1 MSLGVL
7 PLLLLA
13 SAQTQATAPAPAPS
27 PLALAASAAD
37 LVGPPAPQPEPPPPI
52 EVSGV
57 WRGTTSQGRA
67 IEIEVDGNNVK
78 SLRLGWQIDFERDC
92 LAPDTRLP
100 QRTREGVQV
109 MRYQYPEVV
118 RDARLKTRLGV
129 GSDLDLLVTGSF
141 ERGGT
146 ASGDIDLASV
156 AGASCSGKV
165 KASWKAARQ

>member
-1 MSLGVL
+1 M
-7 PLLLLA
+7 
-13 SAQTQATAPAPAPS
+13 
-27 PLALAASAAD
+27 
-37 LVGPPAPQPEPPPPI
+37 PEPVAPL

-57 WRGTTSQGRA
+57 FKGTTSQGRVF
-67 IEIEVDGNNVK
+67 EIEVERNTVK

-92 LAPDTRLP
+92 VAPDTRLP

-109 MRYQYPEVV
+109 MRYQYPELV

-129 GSDLDLLVTGSF
+129 GSDLDLVVTGAF
-141 ERGGT
+141 ERGGA

-156 AGASCSGKV
+156 QGASCSGKV

>member
-13 SAQTQATAPAPAPS
+13 SAQTQAAAPAPVPS
-27 PLALAASAAD
+27 PLPLTDAAAL
-37 LVGPPAPQPEPPPPI
+37 LVGPPAPLPEPDAPL

-57 WRGTTSQGRA
+57 FKGTTSQGRVF
-67 IEIEVDGNNVK
+67 EIEVEQNTVK
-78 SLRLGWQIDFERDC
+78 SLRLGWHIDFERDC

-100 QRTREGVQV
+100 QRSREGVQV
-109 MRYQYPEVV
+109 MRYQYPELV

-129 GSDLDLLVTGSF
+129 GSDLDLLVTGAF
-141 ERGGT
+141 EPAGT

-156 AGASCSGKV
+156 TGASCSGKL